1 MYMYAMCVCMS
12 IFILYIDKYNIMIW
26 REAKH
31 SKVQVKNFKL
41 DLVNLV
47 CYHENE
53 SWHNVMFANEIVL
66 LLLMYKYMYGGLE
79 FDGILF
85 LGRYFITREI

>member
-1 MYMYAMCVCMS
+1 MYAMCVRMS
-12 IFILYIDKYNIMIW
+12 IFILYIDKYNIM
-26 REAKH
+26 KGGKTLH
-31 SKVQVKNFKL
+31 KVQVKNFKL

-85 LGRYFITREI
+85 LGRYFITHEI